1 LIGNDS
7 VHASIVAIG
16 DEILE
21 GFVRDTNSGWLA
33 ERLRQLGITLDRVVV
48 VPDDVGAIVETLRA
62 ELSRSRPRL
71 VFTSGGIGTTPDDR
85 TMAAVAEYLDVEL
98 VGEPTLLRMVDGIVS
113 RLTERG
119 HTVDASQRTAL
130 AKLAQVPRGARA
142 LTGPKGS
149 APGVRI
155 ELDGGLDAEHGAT
168 VVILPGVP
176 QQFRDL
182 VRQLEPSLLSGR
194 GAPHHVVELRHPY
207 PESVLTPT
215 LEALERQMPDVRI
228 GSYPGVECVLRVQ
241 GQPEAVRR
249 AVAELERVIKMLDAT
264 PGMRR
269 LASAWQRGWRD
280 RVDPVSTDPADDAGH
295 S

>member
-1 LIGNDS
+1 MR
-7 VHASIVAIG
+7 ASIVVIG

-33 ERLRQLGITLDRVVV
+33 ERLHQLGIMLDRVVV
-48 VPDDVGAIVETLRA
+48 VPDEVAAIVETLRA

-85 TMAAVAEYLDVEL
+85 TMAAVATYLDVEL
-98 VGEPTLLRMVDGIVS
+98 VDEPTLLRMVDGIVA

-119 HTVDASQRTAL
+119 HGVDASQRAAL
-130 AKLAQVPRGARA
+130 AKLARVPHGAQA
-142 LTGPKGS
+142 LTGPDGT
-149 APGVRI
+149 APGVHI
-155 ELDGGLDAEHGAT
+155 DLDGGIDAEGGAT

-182 VRQLEPSLLSGR
+182 VGQLEPALLVGR
-194 GAPHHVVELRHPY
+194 GTPQHVVELRHPY

-215 LEALERQMPDVRI
+215 LEVLARQMPEVRI
-228 GSYPGVECVLRVQ
+228 GSYPGMECVLRVQ
-241 GQPEAVRR
+241 GRPDAVSR
-249 AVAELERVIKMLDAT
+249 AVAELERVIGGLDAD
-264 PGMRR
+264 PHMRR

-280 RVDPVSTDPADDAGH
+280 RLDNPSTAPTDDAGH
-295 S
+295 PQG